1 MTETANSS
9 HYVGQVV
16 KAVAARCESRMTE
29 APPRYTQDT
38 LVADMLAAHK
48 FAKTEQEKVILRET
62 EGLGTSRTREPTITG
77 LIRRGFFESKKRGKR
92 HEVVSTDM
100 AKVTI
105 SALPEILTGVATTA
119 RWEVAFK
126 MIEQG
131 TATPEKVRGHLKAN
145 LDHIVGIAKG
155 SIGQI
160 KMPIGNSVANKAS
173 SGNSKA
179 AVGVKPAVK
188 TIGGAV
194 KKWF

>member
-77 LIRRGFFESKKRGKR
+77 
-92 HEVVSTDM
+92 
-100 AKVTI
+100 
-105 SALPEILTGVATTA
+105 
-119 RWEVAFK
+119 
-126 MIEQG
+126 
-131 TATPEKVRGHLKAN
+131 
-145 LDHIVGIAKG
+145 
-155 SIGQI
+155 
-160 KMPIGNSVANKAS
+160 
-173 SGNSKA
+173 
-179 AVGVKPAVK
+179 
-188 TIGGAV
+188 
-194 KKWF
+194 